1 MDILGTFQAQC
12 QSHNWPATPVADLDD
27 IYHTSV
33 VEVCEGIR
41 FLIHELPEMAR
52 RDIDNLRCIALTL
65 LDALREGGV

>member
-1 MDILGTFQAQC
+1 MDILGTFRV
-12 QSHNWPATPVADLDD
+12 QSQERNWPSAPIADLND

-33 VEVCEGIR
+33 VEVCEGIQ
-41 FLIHELPEMAR
+41 FLIHQLPEMAR